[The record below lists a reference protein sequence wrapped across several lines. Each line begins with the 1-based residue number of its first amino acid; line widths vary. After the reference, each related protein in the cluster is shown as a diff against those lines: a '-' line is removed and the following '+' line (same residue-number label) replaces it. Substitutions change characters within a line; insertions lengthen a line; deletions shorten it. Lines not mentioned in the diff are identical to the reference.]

1 MQITIR
7 KLLSLLIAA
16 AYTTTMIFQAHGMTF
31 GVAKTCLILLIPLAL
46 IWFPEEIGSFT
57 GYVGRGG
64 NVDAE
69 IPPIM
74 VTVMG
79 WVFLVGMPA
88 LVYYVTR

>member
-1 MQITIR
+1 
-7 KLLSLLIAA
+7 
-16 AYTTTMIFQAHGMTF
+16 MTF